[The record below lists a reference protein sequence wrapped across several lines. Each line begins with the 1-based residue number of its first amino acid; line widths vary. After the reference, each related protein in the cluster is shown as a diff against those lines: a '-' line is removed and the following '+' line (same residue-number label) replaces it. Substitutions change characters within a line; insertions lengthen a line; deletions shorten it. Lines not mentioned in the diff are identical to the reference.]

1 MDLSTY
7 DKPAPIVEAC
17 FMLNSEIHEI
27 IARFPKTNK
36 YLLGDQLGKDC
47 LQLLTATAKTNFT
60 RDMATRHHEII
71 QLQAN
76 LFAIR
81 VLCCLGHKLKCI
93 PHGQFAAL
101 NLKIENLAKQ
111 YHGWA
116 KWAASAT
123 KTSASSPTPSSS

>member
-1 MDLSTY
+1 
-7 DKPAPIVEAC
+7 
-17 FMLNSEIHEI
+17 MLNSEIHEI

-36 YLLGDQLGKDC
+36 YLLVDQLGKAC

-60 RDMATRHHEII
+60 RDMTTRHHEII
-71 QLQAN
+71 QLQSN

-81 VLCCLGHKLKCI
+81 VLCRLGHKLKCI

-116 KWAASAT
+116 KWAESAA
-123 KTSASSPTPSSS
+123 KTSTASSTQSTS